1 MESTTYPALIQLEQ
15 KDAGFER
22 FAQDGLVLY
31 AWLWDWDDLVQ
42 LIESKLNR
50 VSSVFLQPISKW
62 SIFLS
67 NSHIRHPFSS

>member
-1 MESTTYPALIQLEQ
+1 MESDISALIQLEQ

-22 FAQDGLVLY
+22 FAQDGLFLY
-31 AWLWDWDDLVQ
+31 AWLGIGMIWFNSS
-42 LIESKLNR
+42 ESKLNR

>member
-1 MESTTYPALIQLEQ
+1 MQGLRDLPGWSVLICVV
-15 KDAGFER
+15 R
-22 FAQDGLVLY
+22 
-31 AWLWDWDDLVQ
+31 DWDDLVQ